1 MTHAE
6 KIINRFG
13 QVEDDQK
20 YTKLVDLFTDDAVY
34 YDPFAGAQIGR
45 QAIFE
50 FMSEMERVIPKM
62 GVYFSDW
69 ETSADSHVGWAKWNM
84 VVPLNQVN
92 HPISGQSLYRV
103 RDGKVCFVADY
114 VDAVAY
120 AKIRPDRRPD
130 AAGAA
135 VAHKGTT
142 ASGSAEGLTRA
153 LWQEREESWSPIVGG
168 VVSVSQ
174 IAVEE
179 TVAWTQW
186 SCRTA
191 DATYAGWSLH
201 RIDAT
206 DINSFDYWQ

>member
-1 MTHAE
+1 M
-6 KIINRFG
+6 
-13 QVEDDQK
+13 
-20 YTKLVDLFTDDAVY
+20 
-34 YDPFAGAQIGR
+34 
-45 QAIFE
+45 
-50 FMSEMERVIPKM
+50 
-62 GVYFSDW
+62 
-69 ETSADSHVGWAKWNM
+69 
-84 VVPLNQVN
+84 
-92 HPISGQSLYRV
+92 
-103 RDGKVCFVADY
+103 
-114 VDAVAY
+114 AY

-179 TVAWTQW
+179 TVAWAQW

>member
-1 MTHAE
+1 MTQAE
-6 KIINRFG
+6 EIINRFG

-34 YDPFAGAQIGR
+34 YDPFAGPQVGKHMIH
-45 QAIFE
+45 E

-84 VVPLNQVN
+84 VVPIHGVN
-92 HPISGQSLYRV
+92 HPIPGQSLYRL

-135 VAHKGTT
+135 VVHKGTT

-153 LWQEREESWSPIVGG
+153 LWQEREQSWSPIVGG

-179 TVAWTQW
+179 TVAWAQW